1 MRRCLLSIIFIIT
14 FIEIL
19 FYVPPPVLAQDEPK
33 TYDSNC
39 CTIQYSDAGH
49 LRTFTQRIGGFKYTS
64 TGLDDNPLNVKTR
77 VDEIIGKV
85 QATLDMYPSDFHI
98 SILLYPDYQT
108 VEKIFRQFR
117 VTGNV
122 PLAFYANKTK
132 TIYVNVDSV
141 TVGVL
146 AHEMAHAVIN
156 FYFEV
161 PPPAKMQEIL
171 AQYVDLHI
179 WD

>member
-1 MRRCLLSIIFIIT
+1 LSLVSITAFIN
-14 FIEIL
+14 IL
-19 FYVPPPVLAQDEPK
+19 FYLPSPALAQEELK
-33 TYDSNC
+33 TYESNC
-39 CTIQYSDAGH
+39 CTIRYSDTGQ
-49 LRTFTQRIGGFKYTS
+49 LSTFTQRIGGYKYTS
-64 TGLDDNPLNVKTR
+64 KGLDDNPSNVKTR
-77 VDEIIGKV
+77 VDEIMGKV

-108 VEKIFRQFR
+108 VEKIFRQFTM
-117 VTGNV
+117 TGNV
-122 PLAFYANKTK
+122 PLAFYANKAK
-132 TIYVNVDSV
+132 TIYVNVDSA

>member
-1 MRRCLLSIIFIIT
+1 MSETRHLFFLIIALINVSF
-14 FIEIL
+14 FV
-19 FYVPPPVLAQDEPK
+19 VPPVFAQEEWK
-33 TYDSNC
+33 TYESNC

-49 LRTFTQRIGGFKYTS
+49 LETFTLRTGGFKYTS
-64 TGLDDNPLNVKTR
+64 KGLNDNPSNVIKR
-77 VDEIIGKV
+77 VDEIMEKV

-98 SILLYPDYQT
+98 SILLYPDYQS
-108 VEKIFRQFR
+108 VEKIFRKFTL
-117 VTGNV
+117 TGNI
-122 PLAFYANKTK
+122 PLAFYSHKTK
-132 TIYVNVDSV
+132 SIYVNSDSV
-141 TVGVL
+141 TDGVL

-156 FYFEV
+156 FYFKV